1 MKPTVLSFEQLMH
14 QAACCCLE
22 KELEEFSVSDGRTYS
37 VSKKTDRKIR
47 HMICRETMRSSRPIQ
62 YLKIAAV
69 AVLIVG
75 TVGFVT
81 CMSIPT
87 VRAEFWAAVTTLFD
101 DHIGIRME
109 AEEPI
114 DYPKTIEEKRIPVIP
129 EGWEME
135 IIDDW
140 AQVICYID
148 GSAGQQITFVQKVYN
163 EGEDDILIDND
174 LIGTEQISLTNHTS
188 AYLYNYDNGTLILI
202 WLSDYFFYM
211 VTDSTDRDTLISIAE
226 SIAAQ

>member
-1 MKPTVLSFEQLMH
+1 MKMQELRFEQLLR
-14 QAACCCLE
+14 QAAYQCME
-22 KELEEFSVSDGRTYS
+22 RETAELIASTSNDHPISR
-37 VSKKTDRKIR
+37 KTDRKIR
-47 HMICRETMRSSRPIQ
+47 RMIQSSTILSSRPMQMI
-62 YLKIAAV
+62 KIAAV

-174 LIGTEQISLTNHTS
+174 PIGTEQISLTNHTS